1 MEISQ
6 IFFLFRSIFITDS
19 YRTWTN
25 IISCGVKQLNGGT
38 KKNFKLFQACHVTI
52 DMVFVFEL
60 IDIFRNMK

>member
-6 IFFLFRSIFITDS
+6 IFFCSVRFSLPIRIEREQISLVVVWNN
-19 YRTWTN
+19 WT
-25 IISCGVKQLNGGT
+25 GEQ